1 MKRRIKSVITEQ
13 KELAP
18 NIFSLKIRTEMAK
31 EAVPGQFI
39 GIYPKDGARILMRPI
54 SICDADAG
62 TGELR
67 MVYRAAGKG
76 TVEISG
82 YKADESLDILGMLGN
97 GYDLEAV
104 KGKRVL
110 LLGGGI
116 GIPPMLY
123 AAKKLKEQ
131 GTEATAV
138 LGYADANTFLKE
150 DFEKF
155 GNVLTASM
163 DGSVGTKGTV
173 IDAMNESGIEGD
185 VIFACGPMP
194 MLKAVK
200 AYAAEHDMQAFISL
214 EERMACGV
222 GACLGCV
229 VKTKEVDHHTHV
241 KNTRRC
247 VEGPVFNAEDVD
259 I

>member
-1 MKRRIKSVITEQ
+1 MKRRLRSVITEH

-18 NIFSLKIRTEMAK
+18 HIFSLKLKTEMSA

-54 SICDADAG
+54 SICDSDAE

-76 TVEISG
+76 TAEISG
-82 YKADESLDILGMLGN
+82 YAAGESLDILGMLGN

-104 KGKRVL
+104 KEKKVI

-123 AAKKLKEQ
+123 SAKRLKEQ
-131 GTEATAV
+131 GTEVTAV
-138 LGYADANTFLKE
+138 LGYADSNTFLKE
-150 DFEKF
+150 DFEKYCT
-155 GNVLTASM
+155 VQIASM

-173 IDAMNESGIEGD
+173 IDAMNENGTEGD

-200 AYAAEHDMQAFISL
+200 SYAADHGMQAFISL

-229 VKTKEVDHHTHV
+229 VKTREVDHHTHV
-241 KNTRRC
+241 KNTRIC

>member
-1 MKRRIKSVITEQ
+1 MKRRLRSVITEH

-18 NIFSLKIRTEMAK
+18 HIFSLKLKTEMSA

-54 SICDADAG
+54 SICDSDAE

-76 TVEISG
+76 TAEISG
-82 YKADESLDILGMLGN
+82 YGAGESLDILGMLGN

-104 KGKRVL
+104 KEKKVI

-123 AAKKLKEQ
+123 SAKRLKEQ
-131 GTEATAV
+131 GTEVTAV
-138 LGYADANTFLKE
+138 LGYADSNTFLKE
-150 DFEKF
+150 DFEKYCT
-155 GNVLTASM
+155 VQIASM
-163 DGSVGTKGTV
+163 EGSVGTKGTV
-173 IDAMNESGIEGD
+173 IDAMNENGTEGD

-200 AYAAEHDMQAFISL
+200 SYAADHGMQAFISL

-229 VKTKEVDHHTHV
+229 VKTREVDHHTHV
-241 KNTRRC
+241 KNTRIC